1 MGGQNANFNLNLQNP
16 LLSQL
21 NNNNQNPLMA
31 MAQQQQ
37 LLGGMPLQQNG
48 LGALGGMGNVGGMAN
63 IGGNFG
69 LSNLGAAGNING
81 NLNTANLLQQLLVQ
95 RQGGTADTST
105 AGNKRSLDNSSDDG
119 EPATKKTAV

>member
-1 MGGQNANFNLNLQNP
+1 
-16 LLSQL
+16 
-21 NNNNQNPLMA
+21 MA

-37 LLGGMPLQQNG
+37 LLGGMQLQQNG

-69 LSNLGAAGNING
+69 LGAAGNING
-81 NLNTANLLQQLLVQ
+81 NLNTANLLQQLLAQ
-95 RQGGTADTST
+95 SQGGTADTST